1 MTRDKY
7 SNDNPIRR
15 FDHDQKGRQ
24 EVLQTRSGEC
34 HHQVHPCNGR
44 HWFISMLQWKIWVR
58 RSSFIFT
65 LESEKVVTWPPHDIF
80 NLSPR
85 HTHCKQNTILLH
97 NSARCRKDHVKSCLP
112 DRTLT
117 PLYRCNV
124 NKILFQIQ
132 PMGSVPTIPKISY
145 RGVHVM
151 YVRDV
156 CCKGTS
162 CPRQPSR
169 LQELEESKC
178 VLSV

>member
-1 MTRDKY
+1 MIKRYYKLDQGSAITKCILAVVGIGLFQCCSEKY
-7 SNDNPIRR
+7 EWGDIRLYSLWNR
-15 FDHDQKGRQ
+15 RKWLLGPSMIFSIC
-24 EVLQTRSGEC
+24 LQDTLTVSKILYCFTTRSVG
-34 HHQVHPCNGR
+34 
-44 HWFISMLQWKIWVR
+44 
-58 RSSFIFT
+58 
-65 LESEKVVTWPPHDIF
+65 
-80 NLSPR
+80 
-85 HTHCKQNTILLH
+85 
-97 NSARCRKDHVKSCLP
+97 ARCRKDHVKSCLP

-124 NKILFQIQ
+124 NKILFQMQ